1 MMAEV
6 KQVTAV
12 THGVTL
18 SDDGLFVTINEKK
31 NVPPIAAEG
40 PLASSDERKW
50 AKLRKQK

>member
-1 MMAEV
+1 MAKV

-18 SDDGLFVTINEKK
+18 SDDGLFVTTERK
-31 NVPPIAAEG
+31 NNIPLI
-40 PLASSDERKW
+40 PLASSDGRKW